1 EDRKRMLRVV
11 FFQRKLRVLNK
22 LDGLGARLLN
32 LRITSALERPCGR
45 IDSGDTAL
53 WLRSSKA
60 LSSSSALPAVLFSQ
74 SGFGGAA
81 TARSMPLNK
90 RPSASRMCSAVSPTD
105 QRSRPGFQFH
115 CASLTFST

>member
-1 EDRKRMLRVV
+1 M
-11 FFQRKLRVLNK
+11 VL
-22 LDGLGARLLN
+22 ARASLN

-74 SGFGGAA
+74 SGFCGAA
-81 TARSMPLNK
+81 IARSMALNK
-90 RPSASRMCSAVSPTD
+90 TTLCQQDVFGGFADRPAV
-105 QRSRPGFQFH
+105 
-115 CASLTFST
+115 LTRLPVPLHFAHVLHIGEILFL